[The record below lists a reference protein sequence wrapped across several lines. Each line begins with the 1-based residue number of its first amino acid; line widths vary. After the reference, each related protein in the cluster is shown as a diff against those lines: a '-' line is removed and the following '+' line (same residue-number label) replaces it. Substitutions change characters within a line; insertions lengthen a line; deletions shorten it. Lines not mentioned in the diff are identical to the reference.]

1 MENSI
6 ITTTEEEINQRQHNI
21 VGDFSEKIALVVG
34 LGGIGSWVAIDLAL
48 IGVGTLILFDN
59 DTIESSNLNRTLFK
73 LSQAGELKTKAVKQ
87 LISERR
93 KNILVITNDE
103 LFTSEHLNKYSGVDY
118 LFDCTDTTKL
128 KDAIAES
135 LAPATAHTKSQP
147 QPNTTK
153 QTQSAM
159 RYVKCGYDGFH
170 GTICVNDF
178 TTGRWGQ
185 DSSYTVTPSFFGTPQ
200 IISAYA
206 VIELLMKNKLET
218 RTVNMNVKQA
228 ISILNEA

>member
-21 VGDFSEKIALVVG
+21 VGDYSEKIALVIG

-73 LSQAGELKTKAVKQ
+73 LNQAGELKTKAVKQ

-103 LFTSEHLNKYSGVDY
+103 LFTSDHLNKYSGVDY
-118 LFDCTDTTKL
+118 IFDCTDTTKL
-128 KDAIAES
+128 KDAIAEYKSQS
-135 LAPATAHTKSQP
+135 LAPAPAQTKSQ
-147 QPNTTK
+147 
-153 QTQSAM
+153 TQSTM

-178 TTGRWGQ
+178 TTGRWGEN
-185 DSSYTVTPSFFGTPQ
+185 SSYTVTPSFFGTPQ

-206 VIELLMKNKLET
+206 VIELLMKNKLES

-228 ISILNEA
+228 ISILNEV